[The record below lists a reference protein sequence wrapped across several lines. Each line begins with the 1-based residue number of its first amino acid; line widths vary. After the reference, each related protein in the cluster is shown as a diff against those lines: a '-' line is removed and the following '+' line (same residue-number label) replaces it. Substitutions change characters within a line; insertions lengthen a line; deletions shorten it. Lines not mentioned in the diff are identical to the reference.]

1 MAIFRKKYDANVKN
15 VIVKRS
21 SKLNQSDYSD
31 RALRN
36 EKAQLVHL
44 GRNRWQTPSSRW
56 FFVKMTSHKQFR

>member
-44 GRNRWQTPSSRW
+44 GRNPWQTPLSRR
-56 FFVKMTSHKQFR
+56 FLS